1 MYAGYVDDRLLFSAG
16 MAGYEISAGTI
27 HKEIGKCDSATIK
40 LPPSNLMRDT
50 PVKRASIIKICK
62 DGVTVFKGC
71 VADTSMDFAG
81 NKTYNIDGA
90 MMWMKDICKPPFTMT
105 EDTMLYYATAI
116 ITQYNDVCR
125 ATKQIKLGTVD
136 DTLPTLAVEQT
147 EYKPML
153 SLLQD
158 AAQAIGGTLC
168 IRYDGDDIFL
178 DVIKAYDH
186 RCAQQIEISKNL
198 LDLTDQ
204 VDSADLIT
212 RVYPLGKDG
221 LTIASVNNNSTCLI
235 NADAEG
241 LYGRIDGTLRVDTDD
256 ADALKAQAAAYLAQY
271 CGLSH
276 GIRVTAADL
285 SAVDF
290 KLESYHVGD
299 SVRVVSPPHGID
311 TIMQVTSM
319 DTSLVSEKDTMVLG
333 WSNRTLTGAVASGGS
348 GSSSGTT
355 TSGGGGT
362 IDVDSALSLDSTNPV
377 QNKIVTAALASKAGK
392 DVATQY
398 INGLMSKDDKAKLDG
413 IEAGANKTTVDAALD
428 AGSTNP
434 VQNKIV
440 TAELDKK
447 AGKDVATADADGLM
461 SAADKVKL
469 DGIEDGANKTI
480 VDDAM
485 SDTSTNPVQNKVIKQ
500 YVDEKG
506 VNYFDTYV
514 EKPTKEQLTAYADY
528 YTCKCKATHT
538 YAEIAAA
545 LAKDMVPR
553 VLLVDVIGSAGANR
567 IVCPLNEYYN
577 GADGSYD
584 FDAPNIA
591 GMYGYGTGI
600 VSISEDGA
608 DYTCSAGELPPA
620 TGNGKC
626 LVVDDGRY
634 RCGTPAT
641 ATQSTPGYMSAADK
655 AKLDGVEAGAN
666 KTIVDAALDAGSANP
681 VQNKA
686 VKAALDGKAGTAV
699 ATTSANGLMSAADKD
714 KLDGVEA
721 GATKTTVDAVLD
733 AASENPVQNK
743 AVKAALDGKLSTRG
757 GEISGYLSVGL
768 TVSAEGSVS
777 TGKTSTDTGIH
788 FEKAGSDVGR
798 ISHGSDPMTGVA
810 PIARLKVASPT
821 EDDDAA
827 TKGYVDGSAVRY
839 DAAQELEFAQKG
851 QARQNIDAA
860 GVDSPQFQGFLTLS
874 PANETLGHGVGL
886 SPTGSG
892 HNYTLDISD
901 VDEGNP
907 TLLTGVKTPTDAN
920 TNAATTVEYVKNK
933 IAEVAASG
941 GVDVDNA
948 LSATSTNPVQ
958 NKVVTAAL
966 TGKAGTAVA
975 TTSANGLMS
984 AADKTKLDGVEA
996 GATRTTVDAA
1006 LDAASENPVQN
1017 KAVLSALDGKMD
1029 KSGGTFTGN
1038 VYGKYFCGTWLQ
1050 STAAGD
1056 LGRTPG
1062 KIAVLD
1068 DSGWV
1073 YYRTPA
1079 ELLADIGAMSGGD
1092 YYTKAETDAAI
1103 AVRASTSAYGTTKLS
1118 NSTTSSSKTL
1128 AATPYA
1134 VKTAL
1139 AQAKA
1144 YVDSAIAV
1152 AINSA
1157 Y

>member
-1 MYAGYVDDRLLFSAG
+1 MDDQSTYVGPTA
-16 MAGYEISAGTI
+16 AA
-27 HKEIGKCDSATIK
+27 K
-40 LPPSNLMRDT
+40 LAALAKAAAKN
-50 PVKRASIIKICK
+50 
-62 DGVTVFKGC
+62 
-71 VADTSMDFAG
+71 
-81 NKTYNIDGA
+81 
-90 MMWMKDICKPPFTMT
+90 
-105 EDTMLYYATAI
+105 AI
-116 ITQYNDVCR
+116 
-125 ATKQIKLGTVD
+125 TVD
-136 DTLPTLAVEQT
+136 DQLYSQ
-147 EYKPML
+147 
-153 SLLQD
+153 
-158 AAQAIGGTLC
+158 
-168 IRYDGDDIFL
+168 
-178 DVIKAYDH
+178 
-186 RCAQQIEISKNL
+186 
-198 LDLTDQ
+198 
-204 VDSADLIT
+204 
-212 RVYPLGKDG
+212 
-221 LTIASVNNNSTCLI
+221 ST
-235 NADAEG
+235 
-241 LYGRIDGTLRVDTDD
+241 
-256 ADALKAQAAAYLAQY
+256 
-271 CGLSH
+271 H
-276 GIRVTAADL
+276 
-285 SAVDF
+285 
-290 KLESYHVGD
+290 
-299 SVRVVSPPHGID
+299 
-311 TIMQVTSM
+311 
-319 DTSLVSEKDTMVLG
+319 
-333 WSNRTLTGAVASGGS
+333 
-348 GSSSGTT
+348 
-355 TSGGGGT
+355 
-362 IDVDSALSLDSTNPV
+362 PV
-377 QNKIVTAALASKAGK
+377 QNKVVTAALGEKAGK
-392 DVATQY
+392 SVATQY
-398 INGLMSKDDKAKLDG
+398 VNGLMSAADKAKLDG
-413 IEAGANKTTVDAALD
+413 IEAGATKNSTATATADADGLMSAADKVKLDGIEDGATKTIVDD
-428 AGSTNP
+428 AMSDTSTNP

-461 SAADKVKL
+461 SAEDKVKL
-469 DGIEDGANKTI
+469 DGIEDGATKTI
-480 VDDAM
+480 VDDVM

-514 EKPTKEQLTAYADY
+514 EKPTKGQLTAYADY

-666 KTIVDAALDAGSANP
+666 KTIVDAA
-681 VQNKA
+681 
-686 VKAALDGKAGTAV
+686 
-699 ATTSANGLMSAADKD
+699 
-714 KLDGVEA
+714 
-721 GATKTTVDAVLD
+721 LD